1 MRTRSESVVIA
12 VPFSATAYRHD
23 WWIQRDFSLVVQFTF
38 VVGAPKT
45 LKLPWPFL
53 VKVGLRVIPVAFLAA
68 GNAAFFGP
76 REIDAFGAFVGP
88 VALPAVLGSG
98 IW

>member
-1 MRTRSESVVIA
+1 
-12 VPFSATAYRHD
+12 
-23 WWIQRDFSLVVQFTF
+23 
-38 VVGAPKT
+38 
-45 LKLPWPFL
+45 
-53 VKVGLRVIPVAFLAA
+53 LAA

-98 IW
+98 I